1 MNAVWNRALAL
12 SLLAA
17 GAVGGMSGAAWATP
31 GPPTPIAVVNPSFEA
46 NTTPNGSN
54 GTQSYWF
61 VGSFTGWS
69 VSGNGAAGWFHPS
82 TFTYPGGGSLSVAAT
97 GIPNGSQVAFVN
109 GGAGLAQALSTNF
122 AANSQY
128 TLDFSVGERND
139 GVALPTSYT
148 VELLAGTHVV
158 ASVVNPG
165 LAGLV
170 PGAFQSAT
178 LTYTS
183 AIFDP
188 LAGQPLGIVLLGSG
202 SIGTQVNLDNFSL
215 SVINAVNPISEPW
228 ALVILGVGSLAAF
241 AAKEARL
248 GWRGRA

>member
-1 MNAVWNRALAL
+1 MSAVKNRALAL

-17 GAVGGMSGAAWATP
+17 GAVCGMSGAAWATP
-31 GPPTPIAVVNPSFEA
+31 SPPTPIAIVNPSFEL
-46 NTTPNGSN
+46 NTTPNGSG

-61 VGSFTGWS
+61 VGSFTGWG
-69 VSGNGAAGWFHPS
+69 VSGSGAAGWFHPS
-82 TFTYPGGGSLSVAAT
+82 TLTYPGGGSSSVAAT

-109 GGAGLAQALSTNF
+109 GGAGLAQALSTSF

-139 GVALPTSYT
+139 GVALPASYT
-148 VELLAGTHVV
+148 VELLAGSHVV

-170 PGAFQSAT
+170 AGAFQSAT

-202 SIGTQVNLDNFSL
+202 SGSTQVNFDNFSL

-228 ALVILGVGSLAAF
+228 SLALLGFASLAAF
-241 AAKEARL
+241 AVKDARL
-248 GWRGRA
+248 GSRS